1 MLLFR
6 AAVHIDHCPSWAKK
20 ITLVDVYVTEVC
32 RVTSRMIAYAPWPP
46 FSIRHQVLY
55 SFELHATA
63 ACRQTMRTLLYR
75 SDGLL
80 PKSEHVR

>member
-1 MLLFR
+1 MHRGHRFR
-6 AAVHIDHCPSWAKK
+6 SDTRYC
-20 ITLVDVYVTEVC
+20 T
-32 RVTSRMIAYAPWPP
+32 
-46 FSIRHQVLY
+46 VLK
-55 SFELHATA
+55 LHATA